1 MEIKPLHD
9 LVLIEV
15 ADAEATSKGGLILS
29 PSSKADPHYGKVIAV
44 GPGKRGKDDERV
56 ELSVA
61 VGDKVAFNAHQGKL
75 PGIGDNLRILPET
88 DLVAIL
94 IDSE

>member
-15 ADAEATSKGGLILS
+15 EEADEKSAGGLILA
-29 PSSKADPHYGKVIAV
+29 PASKEDPHYGTIKAV
-44 GPGKRGKDDERV
+44 GPGARGTDGERREMCV
-56 ELSVA
+56 T
-61 VGDKVAFNAHQGKL
+61 VGDKVAFNSHQGKL
-75 PGIGDNLRILPET
+75 PGLGENLRILRET